1 MNRIK
6 FYIENNLILFVII
19 TFLSTRVI
27 SYLHYDIS
35 IDPYWISGAWQHIN
49 QKYLEESLLS
59 SLIYFHAQP
68 PFWNLILGL
77 GVKIQNLIP
86 LKIYFNF
93 LNFIFTLIILICSCK
108 ILRFLKFSKFQ
119 IYSITL
125 ILITL
130 SPSILFFENLPLYA
144 HFTCLLLF
152 LIKLFFLKIYKFY
165 KLKYELLIYI
175 FSTTLILTWSAYTI
189 YFNIIILILLLPLI
203 IKKKIIFKSIL
214 LFTFF
219 LIFASFPAIKNKI
232 LFNIFANSSW
242 TGLNAAQSTGYDR
255 QNWPLCSFS
264 NENIEKHNLSYK
276 KMLGEKNYLNQ
287 KILNDKSFNDL
298 GYVYKSK
305 NCSNVSKKFLISNF
319 IDISKQK
326 FKRFLSVHGH
336 LSIDFAFK
344 PLNWKTLFF
353 QLEEL
358 NYNTLFK
365 IIVFIFFLTN
375 YVVYFFI
382 LYTVIKKVDKNYVDY
397 FIIINFIL
405 YSYLLLVSF
414 YGSTWEQERMRY
426 SGYSFI
432 FISSA
437 LIFQKFLVK
446 YRNKLNL

>member
-6 FYIENNLILFVII
+6 FYIESNLILFVVL

-27 SYLHYDIS
+27 SYLYYEIS
-35 IDPYWISGAWQHIN
+35 IDTYWISGVWQHIN

-93 LNFIFTLIILICSCK
+93 LNFIFTLILLICSCQ
-108 ILRFLKFSKFQ
+108 ILRLLKFSKFQ
-119 IYSITL
+119 IYFITF

-130 SPSILFFENLPLYA
+130 SPSILFFENLPIYT
-144 HFTCLLLF
+144 HFTWLLLF
-152 LIKLFFLKIYKFY
+152 LIKFFFLKIYKFY

-175 FSTTLILTWSAYTI
+175 FSTILIFTWSAYTI
-189 YFNIIILILLLPLI
+189 YFNFIILILLMPLI
-203 IKKKIIFKSIL
+203 IKKQMIFKSVL

-219 LIFASFPAIKNKI
+219 FILASSPAIKNKI

-298 GYVYKSK
+298 GYIYKSK
-305 NCSNVSKKFLISNF
+305 KCSNVSKQFIISNF

-326 FKRFLSVHGH
+326 FQRFLSVHGH

-344 PLNWKTLFF
+344 PLNWKIVFY
-353 QLEEL
+353 QLEVL
-358 NYNTLFK
+358 NYNNLFK

-375 YVVYFFI
+375 YVLYFLI
-382 LYTVIKKVDKNYVDY
+382 LCNVIKKVDKNYIDY

-437 LIFQKFLVK
+437 LIFKKFLLK
-446 YRNKLNL
+446 